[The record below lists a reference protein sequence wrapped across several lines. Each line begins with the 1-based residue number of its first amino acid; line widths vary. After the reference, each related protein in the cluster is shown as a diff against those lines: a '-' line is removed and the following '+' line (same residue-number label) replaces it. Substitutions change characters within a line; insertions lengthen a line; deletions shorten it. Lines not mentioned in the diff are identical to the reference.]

1 MSSTM
6 KSSTAVPGHFPF
18 VAMQLL
24 CKKPAIGFKDPAASS
39 RYIKSNNL
47 DLCIQLKSPFQ
58 GIIINLIIDNMKTIL
73 AFLALAALAAARP
86 QGDGDAPA
94 CPDEMPI
101 QCDGKYI
108 FYFFYLCT

>member
-24 CKKPAIGFKDPAASS
+24 CKKPAIGYKDPAALS

-47 DLCIQLKSPFQ
+47 DLCIQLKSLFQ

-73 AFLALAALAAARP
+73 AFLALAALATARP
-86 QGDGDAPA
+86 GDAPA
-94 CPDEMPI
+94 CPPEFPI

-108 FYFFYLCT
+108 LL